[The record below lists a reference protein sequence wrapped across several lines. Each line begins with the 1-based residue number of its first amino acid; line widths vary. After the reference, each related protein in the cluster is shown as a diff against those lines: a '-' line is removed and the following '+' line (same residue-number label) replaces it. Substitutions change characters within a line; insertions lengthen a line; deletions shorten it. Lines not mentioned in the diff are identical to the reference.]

1 MKRKILCLLSL
12 ALLLMM
18 AGCEFKL
25 FKSADELYTRPQ
37 LPHDYQELE
46 NTIKTVKSSLTQ
58 NGMSAE
64 DLTPLSGS
72 NPSAV
77 QLLDLD
83 GDGKEEA
90 AAAFFRVATTEDSG
104 SRPLQIYIFRKD
116 ADGNY
121 DIAYNMEGEGN
132 NIDSIYYEDLDGDG
146 RKEVI
151 VGWQLTTR
159 VNVLSVYALGP
170 TEPTEPTELI
180 HATYNESY
188 SLVDLDGD
196 GLKEVT
202 VVQRDD
208 SGENLSRVEY
218 YCYQEGVLTMTSS
231 ASLSQNVLDVVAVR
245 SGLLADGVPALYVTS
260 SCEGGQVTDIFTC
273 SQGSLTN
280 ITLNSESRVSNDA
293 LRDYTEVSATD
304 INRDGVLE
312 IPVALALPKV
322 TEDSA
327 LTYRVIYWRQFNS
340 TGKAAVACLT
350 YHSVDSGDSG
360 WYLVLPSEWDGQIMV
375 ERDDSEY
382 YRGERAVVFY
392 YRNGGIGAPQPFL
405 TIYKLTG
412 SNRNIRAAMGERE
425 VLWTDD
431 ETVVYAA
438 EFIQGDWDCG
448 LDMDQLKARFNRY
461 MEEWSTT

>member
-1 MKRKILCLLSL
+1 MKRWFLGLLGAVVL
-12 ALLLMM
+12 MTLL

-37 LPHDYQELE
+37 LPYDYQELE
-46 NTIKTVKSSLTQ
+46 STIKTVKSSLTQ

-83 GDGKEEA
+83 GDGKNEA
-90 AAAFFRVATTEDSG
+90 AAAFFRVATTDDSN
-104 SRPLQIYIFRKD
+104 SKPLQIYIFRRG
-116 ADGNY
+116 AGSSY
-121 DIAYNMEGEGN
+121 EIAYNMGGEGN

-159 VNVLSVYALGP
+159 VSVLSVYALGQA
-170 TEPTEPTELI
+170 EPAELI

-188 SLVDLDGD
+188 ALVDLNGD
-196 GLKEVT
+196 GYKEVS
-202 VVQRDD
+202 VIQRDD

-218 YCYQEGVLTMTSS
+218 YTYQEGVLTMTSS
-231 ASLSQNVLDVVAVR
+231 AQLSQNVLDVVAVR
-245 SGLLADGVPALYVTS
+245 GGLLADGVPALYVTS
-260 SCEGGQVTDIFTC
+260 SCEGGQVTDIFVC
-273 SQGSLTN
+273 RDGILTN
-280 ITLNSESRVSNDA
+280 ITMNPESRLSNDT

-322 TEDSA
+322 SADSA
-327 LTYRVIYWRQFNS
+327 ITYRIIYWRQFS
-340 TGKAAVACLT
+340 SDGTASVACLT
-350 YHSVDSGDSG
+350 YHSVDSSDSG
-360 WYLVLPSEWDGQIMV
+360 WYLVLPNEWDGQIMV

-392 YRNGGIGAPQPFL
+392 YRNSGNGSPQRFL

-412 SNRNIRAAMGERE
+412 SNRNARAALGDRE
-425 VLWTDD
+425 MLWTDD
-431 ETVVYAA
+431 ETVIYAA
-438 EFIQGDWDCG
+438 EFTEDGWDCG
-448 LDMDQLKARFNRY
+448 LNMDQLKARFNRY
-461 MEEWSTT
+461 MKEWSTT

>member
-1 MKRKILCLLSL
+1 MKGKILRVAGAFLML
-12 ALLLMM
+12 ALL
-18 AGCEFKL
+18 AGCEFDL
-25 FKSADELYTRPQ
+25 FMSADELYTRPQ
-37 LPHDYQELE
+37 LPHDYQKLE
-46 NTIKTVKSSLTQ
+46 DTIKTVKSSLTQ

-83 GDGKEEA
+83 GDGKDEA
-90 AAAFFRVATTEDSG
+90 VAAFFRVAATDESG
-104 SRPLQIYIFRKD
+104 SKPLQIYIFRKG

-132 NIDSIYYEDLDGDG
+132 NIDSVYYEDLDGDG
-146 RKEVI
+146 RKEVV

-159 VNVLSVYALGP
+159 VNVLSVYALG
-170 TEPTEPTELI
+170 TAEPAELI

-188 SLVDLDGD
+188 SLVDMDGD
-196 GLKEVT
+196 GYKEIA

-231 ASLSQNVLDVVAVR
+231 APLSQNVMDVVAVR
-245 SGLLADGVPALYVTS
+245 GSSLTDGTPALYVTS
-260 SCEGGQVTDIFTC
+260 SCEGGQVTDIFVHRE
-273 SQGSLTN
+273 GMLTN
-280 ITLNSESRVSNDA
+280 ITLNPDSRVSNDT

-322 TEDSA
+322 SEDSV
-327 LTYRVIYWRQFNS
+327 LTYRMIYWRQFDS
-340 TGKAAVACLT
+340 SGKASVACLT

-392 YRNGGIGAPQPFL
+392 CRDGGNGSPQPFL
-405 TIYKLTG
+405 AIYKLTG
-412 SNRNIRAAMGERE
+412 SNRDVRAAMGNRE
-425 VLWTDD
+425 VLWTDR

-438 EFIQGDWDCG
+438 EFLAGEWDCG
-448 LDMDQLKARFNRY
+448 LDMDQLKSRFNRY
-461 MEEWSTT
+461 MKEWSTN